1 MHKKLYGTMNYL
13 TTNYKEFIKQKL
25 NEGITKTEIIGETK
39 INDKGTQNKWLD
51 DMKIEFEK
59 IMKESDEIYNSYWG
73 KLH

>member
-1 MHKKLYGTMNYL
+1 MYKKLYGTMNYL

-59 IMKESDEIYNSYWG
+59 IIVYSGHVDPSFRSC
-73 KLH
+73 